1 MRIAILADIHGNLP
15 ALEAVVE
22 DARHARPDAVYVAG
36 DQINRCPWSNEV
48 MDLLAAEGWPLI
60 AGNHELVVAMLGQP
74 TCPAYFSDRRRF
86 PDLWWTWQHLSTE
99 HMATIRSLP
108 LELRLVLRGGPAIL
122 LVHGSPKK
130 ITVGFAPDLDDA
142 QLVELL
148 AGTGEPVVIGAHTHQ
163 PMDRYVVGQ
172 RGMRQRVLNPGSV
185 GMPYNGDPRAQYM
198 LLDHLADGLRVTFRQ
213 VDYPV
218 VRVRQEFE
226 RLEMERWLG
235 PVAALHLRTIE
246 TGLPWISDFLFWMR
260 GQPAAAVEQMDRA
273 VATYMGTHGPG
284 CWAFAPE

>member
-1 MRIAILADIHGNLP
+1 
-15 ALEAVVE
+15 
-22 DARHARPDAVYVAG
+22 
-36 DQINRCPWSNEV
+36 
-48 MDLLAAEGWPLI
+48 MDLLAAEGWPMI

-74 TCPAYFSDRRRF
+74 TCPAYFGDRQRF
-86 PDLWWTWQHLSTE
+86 PDLWWTWQHLAE
-99 HMATIRSLP
+99 RHMATIRSLP
-108 LELRLVLRGGPAIL
+108 LELRLTLRGGSPIL

-130 ITVGFAPDLDDA
+130 ITVGFAPDLNDV

-148 AGTGEPVVIGAHTHQ
+148 AGTREPVVIGAHTHQ
-163 PMDRYVVGQ
+163 PMDRYVVG
-172 RGMRQRVLNPGSV
+172 RRETRQRVLNPGSV

-198 LLDHLADGLRVTFRQ
+198 LLDQLADGLRVTFRQ

-218 VRVRQEFE
+218 ARVRQEFE

-260 GQPAAAVEQMDRA
+260 GQPATAVEQMDRA

-284 CWAFAPE
+284 RWAFAPE